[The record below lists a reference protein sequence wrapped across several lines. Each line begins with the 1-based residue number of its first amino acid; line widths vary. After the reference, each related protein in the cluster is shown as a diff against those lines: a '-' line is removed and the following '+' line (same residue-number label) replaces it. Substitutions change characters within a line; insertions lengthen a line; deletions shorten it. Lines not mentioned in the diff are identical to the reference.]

1 MAKPY
6 RLTCGFGLRVKVIF
20 WSMPT
25 KDESIRPETAN
36 LLRAYKRERRN
47 LIPILQKVQQVFGYL
62 PRESMSE
69 IAVFLDIPEVKVYGV
84 ASFYNQFRFVP
95 PADHPI
101 KVCMGT
107 ACHIKGGQQ
116 IVEAWERELQIKVGE
131 TTPDLKFSLDRVA
144 CVGCCTLAPVTV
156 VEENVH
162 GKVTPT
168 KIKGILL
175 PFDGRNKEG
184 DEKSDSE

>member
-1 MAKPY
+1 MPAKY
-6 RLTCGFGLRVKVIF
+6 
-20 WSMPT
+20 
-25 KDESIRPETAN
+25 ESISQETVD
-36 LLRAYKRERRN
+36 LLKAYKSERRY

-62 PRESMSE
+62 PREAMSH
-69 IAVFLDIPEVKVYGV
+69 IAKYLDIAEAKVYSV

-116 IVEAWERELQIKVGE
+116 IVEAWERDLSIKVGE
-131 TTPDLKFSLDRVA
+131 TTSDLKFSLDRVA

-156 VEENVH
+156 VGEDVH
-162 GKVTPT
+162 GMVTPT
-168 KIKGILL
+168 KIKGMLL
-175 PFDGRNKEG
+175 PFQVKGKHG
-184 DEKSDSE
+184 DYKSDSQ